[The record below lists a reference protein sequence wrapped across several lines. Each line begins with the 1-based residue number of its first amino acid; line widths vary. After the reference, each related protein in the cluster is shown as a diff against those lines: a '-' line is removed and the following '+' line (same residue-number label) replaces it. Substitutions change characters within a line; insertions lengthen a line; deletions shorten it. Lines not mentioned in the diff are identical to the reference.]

1 MKNYDATQEFR
12 PFDRSK
18 DAPKLHPNKEHA
30 RVVKAR
36 ALRAAKE
43 AQEAGK

>member
-12 PFDRSK
+12 PFPVRSK
-18 DAPKLHPNKEHA
+18 EAPKLHPNKEHA

-36 ALRAAKE
+36 AMQAAKE
-43 AQEAGK
+43 AQQ